1 MNLQCCLNALHA
13 VGRYLLVQSIF
24 GAEFPSMS
32 SLSSDEGFSESLLS
46 FSAVLT
52 FWRNSNL
59 TPDTMLCTVSH
70 DSHIESK
77 TSWFTASHDAYRT
90 FVIAC
95 MTISVS
101 HALSTEQKNIVG

>member
-1 MNLQCCLNALHA
+1 
-13 VGRYLLVQSIF
+13 
-24 GAEFPSMS
+24 MS

-52 FWRNSNL
+52 FVFWRNSNL
-59 TPDTMLCTVSH
+59 TLDTMLCTVSH

-77 TSWFTASHDAYRT
+77 TSWFIESHDAYRT

-101 HALSTEQKNIVG
+101 HALSTEQKNIVGRPL